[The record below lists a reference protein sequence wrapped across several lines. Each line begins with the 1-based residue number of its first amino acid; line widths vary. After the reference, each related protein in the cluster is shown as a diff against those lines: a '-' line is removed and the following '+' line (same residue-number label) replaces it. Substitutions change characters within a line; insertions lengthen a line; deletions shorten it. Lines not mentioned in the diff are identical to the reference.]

1 MKKPRRATS
10 GQGVPAMRLIKPPP
24 VGNTFTFRAA
34 TTHTHADPCQSAG
47 STSNSESSTTV
58 QTSGVFSAA
67 FWDPEASCLIRGLNC
82 FCTLSN

>member
-34 TTHTHADPCQSAG
+34 TTHTHTLIPVNQLEAH
-47 STSNSESSTTV
+47 
-58 QTSGVFSAA
+58 QTARAQLLSRPQVCFLPL
-67 FWDPEASCLIRGLNC
+67 FWIQKRLA
-82 FCTLSN
+82 